1 MSFFSHKKSSS
12 TGDKKPSPKRD
23 LIPMTC
29 PDCQHEQP
37 ESKIAVSTYCR
48 KCGKHYKIRHG
59 KAVNVTKT
67 PDIHFLKS
75 DSDADQ
81 EETVTDAPTSD
92 QNAAGDTHKDKTQQP
107 KGNSQNDTQETKN
120 PTGELRASITRKVT
134 DASNFFHKKNATK
147 HVLCLECD
155 HQHEAPSDA
164 SSTLCPA
171 CGAYVSLRN
180 YTINN
185 HWNRRIKTRGNVIIQ
200 KKGVVTDVTIYC
212 HDILVQGTL
221 KGGIDCSGDVTLN
234 SASKIMGQLSCKRL
248 IIDKRADVA
257 FANDVKCEEAIIDGH
272 VTGNFICT
280 GKLHLKKRAVLN
292 GNIVVAR
299 MTIDKGARHNGR
311 ISIQQ

>member
-1 MSFFSHKKSSS
+1 MSFFSPKKSSS
-12 TGDKKPSPKRD
+12 TGKKPAPKRD
-23 LIPMTC
+23 LISMIC
-29 PDCQHEQP
+29 PDCQHAQP

-48 KCGKHYKIRHG
+48 KCGKHYKIKNG
-59 KAVNVTKT
+59 KALTDTKT
-67 PDIHFLKS
+67 PNSPYLNPSSKASEEVSENNAPARDKNTAVDSNTGTTQQAKGNAQS
-75 DSDADQ
+75 DSPEA
-81 EETVTDAPTSD
+81 
-92 QNAAGDTHKDKTQQP
+92 
-107 KGNSQNDTQETKN
+107 KN
-120 PTGELRASITRKVT
+120 PTAELRASISRKVT
-134 DASNFFHKKNATK
+134 DAGNFFHKKNATK

-155 HQHEAPSDA
+155 HQHEAPADA
-164 SSTLCPA
+164 TSTLCPA
-171 CGAYVSLRN
+171 CGAYVSLKN
-180 YTINN
+180 YTINK

-234 SASKIMGQLSCKRL
+234 STSKIMGQLSCKRL

-272 VTGNFICT
+272 VTGNFICS
-280 GKLHLKKRAVLN
+280 GKLHLKKKAVLN